1 MRLFCLALAV
11 AGLLACGP
19 VDYLHTVALKATSAL
34 ARARAAGAER
44 LAPYEYW
51 SSVEYLQMA
60 RDTASYAD
68 YQLSSRYGE
77 KAETM
82 AKKAHSIAI
91 KKREAGPAAE
101 AEPATGARPA
111 VTAEG
116 AGTPASEEKP

>member
-1 MRLFCLALAV
+1 MRVLCLALAT

-19 VDYLHTVALKATSAL
+19 VDYLHTVALKATTAL

-77 KAETM
+77 KAENM
-82 AKKAHSIAI
+82 AKQAHSIAV
-91 KKREAGPAAE
+91 KKREAGPAGEGESAR
-101 AEPATGARPA
+101 GARPG
-111 VTAEG
+111 TSAEG
-116 AGTPASEEKP
+116 AGKAAGEEQP